1 MEDEKRIV
9 FYDGDCG
16 FCNRSVNTILASNKT
31 EPFIYFASLQSEFSH
46 AFFRSKNEQEPNL
59 NSIVFYELGKF
70 YYASTAVL
78 KIMNHLKGKR
88 WLKIGWIVPRIIRD
102 TIYFAI
108 AKQRKRLPGDEACH
122 IPDEATRKRFLV

>member
-31 EPFIYFASLQSEFSH
+31 DPLIYFASLQSKFSPT
-46 AFFRSKNEQEPNL
+46 FFRSKNEQEPNL

-78 KIMNHLKGKR
+78 KIANHLKEKR
-88 WLKIGWIVPRIIRD
+88 WLKMGWIIPKKIRD
-102 TIYFAI
+102 AIYFAI
-108 AKQRKRLPGDEACH
+108 AKQRKRLRGDATCH
-122 IPDEATRKRFLV
+122 IPDEATRKRFLA